1 MPLLLTKEIV
11 WDDGKR
17 RRERKKELETERA
30 REKFVCEMIDPWQK
44 GEKGGGAVGVVRG
57 LCSGGGARCAQVTS
71 PLGG

>member
-44 GEKGGGAVGVVRG
+44 GEKGGGGLWEWCVVCVAVVVRDVH
-57 LCSGGGARCAQVTS
+57 R
-71 PLGG
+71 